1 MLGVHHPSLPQ
12 SLLISVWVRL
22 IALGLPL
29 GKKNVLRVLRDVLFE
44 MVEPGLLLPDDS
56 QQQLFKLCK

>member
-1 MLGVHHPSLPQ
+1 MLGVHRPSLPQ
-12 SLLISVWVRL
+12 SLLILVWVCL

-44 MVEPGLLLPDDS
+44 MVEPGLLPCDSS
-56 QQQLFKLCK
+56 QQQLLKLC